1 MEATPGFEPGNEGF
15 ADPCLTT
22 WLCRHVRGQS
32 TILFP
37 HKHMRTSSPVFSQGP
52 GQRQL
57 LSKIKGAYLAPIKNG
72 AGDGARTRFPVSR
85 ERRSAIRRSP
95 PGPPIPRAFGPGWRQ
110 RVHGSR
116 WPHPR
121 GGSLL
126 PQKNGAGDG
135 ARTRYLHLGK
145 VALYQMSY
153 ARRTLWIIAKS
164 RRFVNGK
171 SKIFRAFSPAGGP
184 RGDTRGPTRAQGSNS
199 TSTSSA
205 ASWSG

>member
-85 ERRSAIRRSP
+85 ERRPPFAGALPDLPFHGPSAL
-95 PGPPIPRAFGPGWRQ
+95 G
-110 RVHGSR
+110 
-116 WPHPR
+116 
-121 GGSLL
+121 GGSGSTAPGGRIPAVDLCSDKKWSGRRGSNPL
-126 PQKNGAGDG
+126 PPPWQGGALPDELRPHMTAQSPDWTVVG
-135 ARTRYLHLGK
+135 ASGRNRTNDTRIFSPL
-145 VALYQMSY
+145 LYQLSY
-153 ARRTLWIIAKS
+153 RGVSGTVRTL
-164 RRFVNGK
+164 F
-171 SKIFRAFSPAGGP
+171 
-184 RGDTRGPTRAQGSNS
+184 
-199 TSTSSA
+199 
-205 ASWSG
+205 

>member
-1 MEATPGFEPGNEGF
+1 MAFSPVRISCASPSGAGLSPHPAPRNTAECKTKGHPSGCPFVLEATPGFEPGNEGF

-116 WPHPR
+116 WPHPC

-126 PQKNGAGDG
+126 
-135 ARTRYLHLGK
+135 R
-145 VALYQMSY
+145 
-153 ARRTLWIIAKS
+153 
-164 RRFVNGK
+164 
-171 SKIFRAFSPAGGP
+171 
-184 RGDTRGPTRAQGSNS
+184 
-199 TSTSSA
+199 
-205 ASWSG
+205 